1 MEEVKNILWREDY
14 QRMGLNVP
22 IHWRPAEAPHMAV
35 SGSTGSGKTYF
46 TKLLLGKIVK
56 HVPTSQLYVI
66 DAKADQD
73 FAFLD
78 GAARF
83 ARYDVGPMFQRF
95 FEAFQA
101 RQRGDDPCRDML
113 VLLFDEWSNYLDSIS
128 CKKSQD
134 EEKRKLALLVRLG
147 RSFNVH
153 LILSQQRFDASYTP
167 GRENLSIAI
176 SLSAMSKESREMLF
190 SGYKDEIA
198 AHPPRQR
205 GTGFMLTNGTN
216 LVPVSVPKITNSK
229 KLHQAIYS
237 GVCR

>member
-1 MEEVKNILWREDY
+1 
-14 QRMGLNVP
+14 MGLNVP
-22 IHWRPAEAPHMAV
+22 IHWRPAEAPHMAI
-35 SGSTGSGKTYF
+35 SGSAGSGKTYF

-56 HVPTSQLYVI
+56 HIPTSQLYVI

-83 ARYDVGPMFQRF
+83 ARYGVGPMFQRF

-101 RQRGDDPCRDML
+101 RQHGDDPCRDML
-113 VLLFDEWSNYLDSIS
+113 VLLFDEWSNRLDSIS

-167 GRENLSIAI
+167 ARENFSITIALSV
-176 SLSAMSKESREMLF
+176 MSKESREMLF

-205 GTGFMLTNGTN
+205 GTGFMLTNGAN
-216 LVPVSVPKITNSK
+216 LVPVSVPKITNSE
-229 KLHQAIYS
+229 KLHQTI
-237 GVCR
+237 